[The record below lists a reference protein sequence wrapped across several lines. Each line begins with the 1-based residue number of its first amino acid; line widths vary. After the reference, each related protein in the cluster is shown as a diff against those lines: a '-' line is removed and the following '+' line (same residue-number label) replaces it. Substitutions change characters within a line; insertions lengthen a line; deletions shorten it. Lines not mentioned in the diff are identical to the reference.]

1 VSSTDRAKQAEKDYA
16 RLAGS
21 LPWERTKPFAPAGHD
36 MVGESAALI
45 RDFAVMLACLAPV
58 PGETILD
65 LGAGSGWCSEWLQRL
80 NVDAVAVDLATDM
93 LRVAR
98 ERLPRPGRVVA
109 GDLERLPFRSASV
122 DAAVCLNA
130 FHHVPDMRLALGEI
144 YRVLKPGGRALFSEP
159 GRGHA
164 ESGTSRHAIESF
176 GVTEQD
182 VLVAP
187 FLKACHEA
195 GFDRVRLKPIAYV
208 VPYFEADLA
217 RWTEWHRVA
226 DTPRP
231 LRAARK
237 LWLNLLEIVGLGKR
251 GPLFQDAVGMEVL
264 RILRHAMEDHP
275 IVVVAKGA
283 ASR

>member
-80 NVDAVAVDLATDM
+80 NVNAVAVDLATDM

-98 ERLPRPGRVVA
+98 ERLPRPGNVVA

-130 FHHVPDMRLALGEI
+130 FHHVPGMPLALREI
-144 YRVLKPGGRALFSEP
+144 YRVLKPGGRVLFSEP

-164 ESGTSRHAIESF
+164 ATGTSRHAIESF

-187 FLKACHEA
+187 FLSACLEA
-195 GFDRVRLKPIAYV
+195 GFDRVRLKPITYV

-237 LWLNLLEIVGLGKR
+237 FWLNLLEMMGLGKQ

-275 IVVVAKGA
+275 IVVATKA
-283 ASR
+283 AAPG

>member
-1 VSSTDRAKQAEKDYA
+1 MSRVSSAERAKQAEKDYA

-21 LPWERTKPFAPAGHD
+21 LPWERTKPFAPVGHD
-36 MVGESAALI
+36 MIGESAALI
-45 RDFAVMLACLAPV
+45 RDFAVMLACLAPM

-80 NVDAVAVDLATDM
+80 NVNAIAVDLAIDM
-93 LRVAR
+93 LRIAR
-98 ERLPRPGRVVA
+98 ERLPHSGRLAA
-109 GDLERLPFRSASV
+109 GDLEHLPFGTSRI
-122 DAAVCLNA
+122 DAVVCLNA
-130 FHHVPDMRLALGEI
+130 FHHVPDMPRALREI
-144 YRVLKPGGRALFSEP
+144 HRVLKPGGRAIFAEP

-164 ESGTSRHAIESF
+164 TTETSRHAVESF

-182 VLVAP
+182 VLVTP
-187 FLKACHEA
+187 FLRACQDA

-237 LWLNLLEIVGLGKR
+237 LWLNLLEIVGLGKG
-251 GPLFQDAVGMEVL
+251 GPIFQDAIGMEVL

-275 IVVVAKGA
+275 IVVVTKG
-283 ASR
+283 